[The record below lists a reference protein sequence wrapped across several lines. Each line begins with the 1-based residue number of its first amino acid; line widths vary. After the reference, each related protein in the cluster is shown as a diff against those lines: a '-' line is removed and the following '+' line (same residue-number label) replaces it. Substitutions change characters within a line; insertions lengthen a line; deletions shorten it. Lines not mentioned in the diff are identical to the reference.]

1 MFALNTILIFG
12 VIVLIFWNGTV
23 LIQFLTLLYYKFRI
37 PTYTSMDR
45 KEIGE
50 EIESII
56 KPLEDFLL
64 SKGFIYQSMLLHNG
78 WFLGGDENYHKLY
91 YYDKDRG
98 IHAYIETQP
107 YRGALQSA
115 KISYGTM
122 YESKK
127 ASMTI
132 DGLDYGYPVIPED
145 IYLFDHYLGDNEKMY
160 EAHLKDREIK
170 GEVISYNAF
179 KAEDLQYEHEKTEAI
194 YIDKY
199 EKEGYIR
206 LTSYGYRFIPS
217 FKLWIF
223 SQKMVKK
230 YKQYRKVLMQS
241 ASEEYHKEKVNEQC
255 ENKKSDNKKSE
266 INSLLMQIDSISKP
280 RGESNK
286 MVWFVGSIIVFAIL
300 FAFLGFSLFEIGML
314 VVVLLIHE
322 LGHFLAMRYFGY
334 RDTNILFMPFGAA
347 TMGRKSQKSA
357 FEEYIILLAGPLP
370 GIVISAMLFM
380 AMMMNILPQENEII
394 LQYVMF
400 SFIINY
406 LNLLPIYPLDG
417 GRITQILLLLRYPRA
432 QFYFYVVS
440 LVVVALAA
448 LLAQDF
454 ILAIF
459 VVIVGLGLRHNY
471 YISKVMRKI
480 LITRDDN
487 EITKENVAELLVNDE
502 SFKTQLPFNKANI
515 AKQVLE
521 ILHTKKPSI
530 LLAVFGFAFYCVLVF
545 VPLWFLFLSRILS
558 SMPMG

>member
-12 VIVLIFWNGTV
+12 IIVLIFWNGTA

-37 PTYTSMDR
+37 PTYTSIDR

-64 SKGFIYQSMLLHNG
+64 SKGFVYQSMLLHDG
-78 WFLGGDENYHKLY
+78 WLLGGDQNYYTLY
-91 YYDKDRG
+91 YYDKEKS

-107 YRGALQSA
+107 YRGALQSS
-115 KISYGTM
+115 KISYKTI
-122 YESKK
+122 YES
-127 ASMTI
+127 TRECI
-132 DGLDYGYPVIPED
+132 TVDGLDYGYPTIPD
-145 IYLFDHYLGDNEKMY
+145 DTYLFDHYLGNNESVY
-160 EAHLKDREIK
+160 EAHLKDREIQE
-170 GEVISYNAF
+170 EVIGRGAF
-179 KAEDLQYEHEKTEAI
+179 TPEELQHHKEMIDAHYSKTYEQ
-194 YIDKY
+194 
-199 EKEGYIR
+199 EGYTR
-206 LTSYGYRFIPS
+206 STSYGYRFTPS
-217 FKLWIF
+217 IKLWIF
-223 SQKMVKK
+223 SKKMVKK
-230 YKQYRKVLMQS
+230 HKHYSKVLMQS
-241 ASEEYHKEKVNEQC
+241 AYEGDHKREEEEGDR
-255 ENKKSDNKKSE
+255 KSKSE
-266 INSLLMQIDSISKP
+266 INSLLMQLSSLDKP

-300 FAFLGFSLFEIGML
+300 FGFLGFSLLEIGML

-347 TMGRKSQKSA
+347 TMGRKAKKSA

-370 GIVISAMLFM
+370 GIIISVIFFM

-440 LVVVALAA
+440 FVVVALAA

-454 ILAIF
+454 ILLIF
-459 VVIVGLGLRHNY
+459 VVVVGLGLRHNY

-480 LITRDDN
+480 LLTRDDN
-487 EITKENVAELLVNDE
+487 EITKEDVAELLVNDE

-521 ILHTKKPSI
+521 ILHTKKPSL
-530 LLAVFGFAFYCVLVF
+530 LLAIFGFAFYCALVF

-558 SMPMG
+558 GMPMG